1 MSHMNCCTPSPTSKR
16 PFLCYVM
23 GSKKNVQSVEY
34 IIQSTTFDWSSIRQQ
49 SRFFLLVMRS
59 RTYASQL
66 FVGVMNQIE
75 YFFGVAVSKLGMTRV
90 ALLNGSGPKG
100 GDETTGFLCAL
111 TAFYWIP
118 LSCNCVSNVFVHPGC
133 VPVLLLFLLHGF

>member
-23 GSKKNVQSVEY
+23 GSKKNVQSVEH

-75 YFFGVAVSKLGMTRV
+75 YIFGVAVSKLGMTRV
-90 ALLNGSGPKG
+90 ALLNGSGPKV
-100 GDETTGFLCAL
+100 GDEPTGFLC
-111 TAFYWIP
+111 P
-118 LSCNCVSNVFVHPGC
+118 LVVFCCASLFTVVHQAC
-133 VPVLLLFLLHGF
+133 LCILVVFRCCSMLLKS